1 MATRYS
7 LLGEMIPRRVR
18 RSFDHRAEPRIEPDS
33 EHAVLEYGGER
44 HHVTLVNISA
54 SGAMIDFQ
62 PTPHI
67 GGRVCLEVLGQGR
80 MEGFVRWVRGGRIGI
95 NFTPASS

>member
-18 RSFDHRAEPRIEPDS
+18 RSFDHRTEPRVEPDS
-33 EHAVLEYGGER
+33 DHAVLEYEGER
-44 HHVTLVNISA
+44 HLVTVVNISA
-54 SGAMIDFQ
+54 SGAMIDFE

-67 GGRVCLEVLGQGR
+67 GGRIGLEVLGQR
-80 MEGFVRWVRGGRIGI
+80 RLEGFVRWVRGGRIGI